1 MQIVISHY
9 SLASTDAFRP
19 EKWIAPSYA
28 SRSRTEPL
36 TALEKTKAFRI
47 ASAFKSENLF
57 FVVIIQPSN
66 VKSCRLS
73 IPVNFAR
80 KYLTKM
86 HKEVIHLLSN
96 GKSWPVIYF
105 QHSIE
110 KPSLISGTGWRGFA
124 MDNNL
129 EVDDVCAFELI
140 EGPKTSMKV
149 TIYKMQAVED
159 SSLGK

>member
-1 MQIVISHY
+1 
-9 SLASTDAFRP
+9 
-19 EKWIAPSYA
+19 
-28 SRSRTEPL
+28 
-36 TALEKTKAFRI
+36 
-47 ASAFKSENLF
+47 
-57 FVVIIQPSN
+57 
-66 VKSCRLS
+66 
-73 IPVNFAR
+73 
-80 KYLTKM
+80 M

-110 KPSLISGTGWRGFA
+110 KPSLISGTDWRGFA

-159 SSLGK
+159 SSTKVTISDDGSREKQVEPHGSLVIKNCRISIDEEERRYI

>member
-1 MQIVISHY
+1 
-9 SLASTDAFRP
+9 
-19 EKWIAPSYA
+19 
-28 SRSRTEPL
+28 
-36 TALEKTKAFRI
+36 
-47 ASAFKSENLF
+47 
-57 FVVIIQPSN
+57 
-66 VKSCRLS
+66 
-73 IPVNFAR
+73 
-80 KYLTKM
+80 M

-110 KPSLISGTGWRGFA
+110 KPSVISGTGWRGFA

-140 EGPKTSMKV
+140 AGPKTSMKV

-159 SSLGK
+159 SSTKVTISESASMKKKGDISNLLVDYNSDASRENLR